1 MCLTE
6 VVFGC
11 NDEDALNYNLES
23 NTNDGSCFYYL
34 TQITYEMFADGIV
47 EFNSRSIWNGI

>member
-11 NDEDALNYNLES
+11 NDEDALNYNPES
-23 NTNDGSCFYYL
+23 NTNDESCF
-34 TQITYEMFADGIV
+34 II
-47 EFNSRSIWNGI
+47 